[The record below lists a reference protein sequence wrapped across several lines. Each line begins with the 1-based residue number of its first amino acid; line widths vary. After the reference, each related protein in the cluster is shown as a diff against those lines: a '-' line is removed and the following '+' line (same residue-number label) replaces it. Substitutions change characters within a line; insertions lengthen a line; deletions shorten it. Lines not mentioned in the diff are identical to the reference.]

1 MFATSL
7 GGVPLAN
14 SFEAACNFSLVITLG
29 RPPIQFQLID
39 LTHTA
44 ETLLGY
50 VQRARLG
57 MAAQNKGAELGL
69 RAERKLGDFHSGSR
83 ENRVTT

>member
-1 MFATSL
+1 L

-57 MAAQNKGAELGL
+57 MAHRTNV
-69 RAERKLGDFHSGSR
+69 RNSGSEPNASAAISTRAR
-83 ENRVTT
+83 ERIG